1 MSCFNA
7 RPLELIPHNCNP
19 FMVIPTVSLSPPR
32 FLAFWL
38 ASLVALAPFALDCYL
53 PAIPTIAKSF
63 GEPVAYVQSS
73 LSTYLLGYVIGQ
85 FIAGPIAD
93 QRGRKIV
100 AIVGL
105 IIFSLASMAITQAT
119 TSIELSALRFLQ
131 ALGGGSV
138 AVVPAAIIRDH
149 YDGVKAAKV
158 FALVALITMAAP
170 LIAPLVG
177 ASLLAAFDWPAIFI
191 FLGIYA
197 LTVCLVFSINVPETQ
212 KSNTQALQWGKA
224 LKGYLEVLRHVE
236 GRRFIFLQAGSF
248 SLMLTFITGS
258 PFVYM
263 NYFEVTPELYSILF
277 GCNIVVMI
285 IANRSNAFMLNH
297 LSPFTILKLGAS
309 IQFAAV
315 IGLVLLAIYAPVLWW
330 MLPLNAIAVGMMGL
344 VGSNSTM
351 GALSYFKPIAG
362 TATALMGI
370 LNYGIGGFAGLVL
383 SAAKPE
389 TALPMAVVMACCG
402 ATAFYFSK
410 KITTPAQ

>member
-1 MSCFNA
+1 MLNTDS
-7 RPLELIPHNCNP
+7 PL
-19 FMVIPTVSLSPPR
+19 TPPK

-53 PAIPTIAKSF
+53 PAIPTIAQAF
-63 GEPVAYVQSS
+63 GEPVAFVQSS
-73 LSTYLLGYVIGQ
+73 LSTYLLGFVIGQ

-100 AIVGL
+100 AVVGL
-105 IIFSLASMAITQAT
+105 VIFALASLAITQ
-119 TSIELSALRFLQ
+119 TSNSVELGFWRFIQ
-131 ALGGGSV
+131 ALGGGAV

-170 LIAPLVG
+170 LVAPLIG
-177 ASLLAAFDWPAIFI
+177 ASLLSAFHWSAIFI
-191 FLGIYA
+191 FLGLYA
-197 LTVCLVFSINVPETQ
+197 LTVCAMFSLNVPET
-212 KSNTQALQWGKA
+212 KSREKQGLQWGQA
-224 LKGYLEVLRHVE
+224 LKGYQKVLSNIE

-263 NYFEVTPELYSILF
+263 SYFEVTPELYSILF

-297 LSPFTILKLGAS
+297 LQPFTILKLGAA
-309 IQFAAV
+309 IQFVAV
-315 IGLVLLAIYAPVLWW
+315 IALVVLALNQSSLWF
-330 MLPLNAIAVGMMGL
+330 MVPLNAIAVGMMGL

-351 GALSYFKPIAG
+351 GALSFFKPIAG

-370 LNYGIGGFAGLVL
+370 LNYGMGGFAGLVL
-383 SAAKPE
+383 SAFNPE
-389 TALPMAVVMACCG
+389 TALPMAVVMCCCS
-402 ATAFYFSK
+402 AVAFYFSRK
-410 KITTPAQ
+410 V

>member
-1 MSCFNA
+1 M
-7 RPLELIPHNCNP
+7 INP
-19 FMVIPTVSLSPPR
+19 ATSLTPPK

-53 PAIPTIAKSF
+53 PAIPTIAQSF

-73 LSTYLLGYVIGQ
+73 LSTYLLGFVIGQ

-105 IIFSLASMAITQAT
+105 IIFALASLAITQT
-119 TSIELSALRFLQ
+119 TTAIELGVSRFIQ
-131 ALGGGSV
+131 ALGGGAV

-158 FALVALITMAAP
+158 FALVAFITMGAPLVAP
-170 LIAPLVG
+170 LIG
-177 ASLLAAFDWPAIFI
+177 ASLLSVFHWSAIFI
-191 FLGIYA
+191 FLGCYA
-197 LTVCLVFSINVPETQ
+197 LTVCLVFSLNVPETKVSVKQ
-212 KSNTQALQWGKA
+212 KLQWGKA
-224 LKGYLEVLRHVE
+224 LKGYQQVLRHAE
-236 GRRFIFLQAGSF
+236 GRRYIFLQAGSF
-248 SLMLTFITGS
+248 ALMLTFITGS

-263 NYFEVTPELYSILF
+263 SFFEVTPQLYSLLF

-285 IANRSNAFMLNH
+285 LANRSNALMLNYMQPV
-297 LSPFTILKLGAS
+297 SILKLGATV
-309 IQFAAV
+309 QFIAV
-315 IGLVLLAIYAPVLWW
+315 IGLIFLGMQHPSLWL
-330 MLPLNAIAVGMMGL
+330 MVPLNAIAVGMMGW

-370 LNYGIGGFAGLVL
+370 LNYGAGGFAGLVL
-383 SAAKPE
+383 SAIKPE
-389 TALPMAVVMACCG
+389 TALPMAIIMGCCS
-402 ATAFYFSK
+402 AMAFYFSRK
-410 KITTPAQ
+410 V